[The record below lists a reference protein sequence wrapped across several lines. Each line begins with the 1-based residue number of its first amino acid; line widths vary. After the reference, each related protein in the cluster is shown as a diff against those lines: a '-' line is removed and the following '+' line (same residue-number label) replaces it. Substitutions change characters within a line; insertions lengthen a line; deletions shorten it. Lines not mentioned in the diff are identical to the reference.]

1 MLIDKLYNNYE
12 IEEHYFDA
20 IVVGAGGGGLNAA
33 INLAKNGIKAACISK
48 VYPTRSH
55 TIAAQGG
62 ISAALGNCGEDD
74 WKWHMYD
81 TVKGS
86 DWLGD
91 QNAIEY
97 MVKEAPKTIIELEKM
112 GIPFSRTKEG
122 KIYQRKFG
130 GMTKNFGKE
139 QATRTCCAE
148 DRTGHAILHTLY
160 QQSLKYGVEFFIE
173 HYVIDL
179 LVENDVVFGVICI
192 DIKTGIIHKIFA
204 KETVLA
210 TGGYGRVYQSCTSAH
225 TCTGD
230 GGGMVLRKGMQLE
243 DPEFVQFHP
252 TGLYGVG
259 CLISEAVRGEGGIL
273 RNCNGEPFM
282 EKYAPSVKDLAS
294 RDVVSRSIAIEILEG
309 RGVGENKDHVHLDI
323 THLDKDLIHEKLP
336 GIFDI
341 CKTFAD
347 VDPTVDMI
355 PVVPTCHYNMGGVP
369 TNINTEVIRFY
380 DGVGFDKVEGLHAV
394 GEAAC
399 VSVHGANRLGS
410 NSLLDIVVF
419 GKKAGEVILEK
430 LKNNEYKQ
438 SENRNIGMSSL
449 QKIDHV
455 MNKNSGESVYYYK
468 NKMQEIMQKY
478 CNVFRDEKS
487 LSHGL
492 KLYEEM
498 LNEAENIYIHD
509 KSFIWNTELIEYLE
523 FENLKLQ
530 GYVTLKA
537 ALNRKESRGAH
548 TRNDFKSRDDDNWM
562 IHSFVGING
571 DIVYKDVVL
580 DTLTDECETIQPV
593 ERVY

>member
-1 MLIDKLYNNYE
+1 MLADIFYNKYE
-12 IEEHYFDA
+12 IKEHYFDA
-20 IVVGAGGGGLNAA
+20 IVVGGGGGGLNAA
-33 INLAKNGIKAACISK
+33 INLAKNGVKSACISK

-55 TIAAQGG
+55 TTAAQGG
-62 ISAALGNCGEDD
+62 ISAALSNCGDD
-74 WKWHMYD
+74 KWQWHMYD

-91 QNAIEY
+91 QDAIEY
-97 MVKEAPKTIIELEKM
+97 MVKQAPKTIIELEKM
-112 GIPFSRTKEG
+112 GIPFSRTQDG

-130 GMTKNFGKE
+130 GMTKHFGKE

-160 QQSLKYGVEFFIE
+160 QQSLKHGVEFFVE
-173 HYVIDL
+173 YYVIDL
-179 LVENDVVFGVICI
+179 LIENDVVLGVICF
-192 DIKTGIIHKIFA
+192 DIKDGSIHKIFA

-210 TGGYGRVYQSCTSAH
+210 TGGYGRVFKSCTSAH

-230 GGGMVLRKGMQLE
+230 GGGMVLRCGMQIE

-273 RNCNGEPFM
+273 RNCNGDAFM

-294 RDVVSRSIAIEILEG
+294 RDVVSRSISNEILEG
-309 RGVGENKDHVHLDI
+309 RGVGENKDHVYLDI
-323 THLDKDLIHEKLP
+323 THLDEEIIHKKLP

-341 CKTFAD
+341 CKTFVD

-355 PVVPTCHYNMGGVP
+355 PVVPTCHYNMGGIP
-369 TNINTEVIRFY
+369 TNINTEVIQIKNGNEY
-380 DGVGFDKVEGLHAV
+380 KIKGLHAV

-419 GKKAGEVILEK
+419 GKKAGEIISEK
-430 LKNNEYKQ
+430 IKNNVYEKFP
-438 SENRNIGMSSL
+438 NDKNIGMNSL
-449 QKIDHV
+449 KKIDDIL
-455 MNKNSGESVYYYK
+455 NKNIGESVYYYK
-468 NKMQEIMQKY
+468 NKMQNIMQKY
-478 CNVFRDEKS
+478 CNVFRDENT
-487 LSHGL
+487 LLNGL
-492 KLYEEM
+492 KQYEQL
-498 LNEAENIYIHD
+498 LNESKNIRIHD
-509 KSFIWNTELIEYLE
+509 KGLAWNTELIEFLE

-537 ALNRKESRGAH
+537 ALNRTESRGAH
-548 TRNDFKSRDDDNWM
+548 TRNDFDFRDDNNWM
-562 IHSFVGING
+562 KHTFINMKG
-571 DIVYKDVVL
+571 EISYKDVQL
-580 DTLTDECETIQPV
+580 KTLTDECETVKPV
-593 ERVY
+593 KRVY